1 MIPKVIH
8 YVWVGPTK
16 KSSQAKRCI
25 ESWKKFCPD
34 YKIIEWNEKA
44 LQSIKNQYL
53 EEAYEAGKWAFVS
66 DVLRLY
72 ALLSG
77 GIYIDTDVELTGNLD
92 GFLNHSFFMCFEYN
106 PSIRSQIKA
115 PSTALIGSS
124 PNNSIIRKVLEEYG
138 SIHFQRSDGTYDLTT
153 NVVRFQHFFQNNFPL
168 IYKKASID
176 RKLELAPGVVVY
188 PYYYFCYPNDKK
200 NNYAIHH
207 FEGSW
212 LPPISRKIILELHS
226 EVFKFL
232 NILVVGFRKNKTYKA
247 GLEWPPK
254 TSGRVLFKLPW
265 LRDSLIV
272 IYRNC

>member
-92 GFLNHSFFMCFEYN
+92 GFLNHSFFMCFEYITR
-106 PSIRSQIKA
+106 PF
-115 PSTALIGSS
+115 
-124 PNNSIIRKVLEEYG
+124 VL
-138 SIHFQRSDGTYDLTT
+138 
-153 NVVRFQHFFQNNFPL
+153 
-168 IYKKASID
+168 
-176 RKLELAPGVVVY
+176 KL
-188 PYYYFCYPNDKK
+188 K
-200 NNYAIHH
+200 
-207 FEGSW
+207 
-212 LPPISRKIILELHS
+212 LHQQ
-226 EVFKFL
+226 
-232 NILVVGFRKNKTYKA
+232 
-247 GLEWPPK
+247 P
-254 TSGRVLFKLPW
+254 
-265 LRDSLIV
+265 
-272 IYRNC
+272 